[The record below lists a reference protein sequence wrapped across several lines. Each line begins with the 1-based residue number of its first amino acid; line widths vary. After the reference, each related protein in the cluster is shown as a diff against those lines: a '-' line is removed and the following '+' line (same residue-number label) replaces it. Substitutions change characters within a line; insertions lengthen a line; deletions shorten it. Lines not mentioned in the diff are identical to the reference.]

1 MKIQRYTDFNLT
13 ESMVEYFINEFNT
26 QILTE
31 SNNEDHQSTLK
42 KIVSDLNLNF
52 RLVGTFGFGIGAF
65 LPIVNQLMKNMDLSS
80 VELSKETLVLL
91 TLTSISIIFLEEK
104 NVKTPEEEADL
115 TKDSKSMLE
124 ELRMKGIGDGIVKK
138 IIKCLKSA
146 KNIFKVIGK
155 HVGAVVA
162 GFMDMF
168 AYSALMVPIMTTLS
182 SLINK
187 FDLNLDTMPQNFL
200 MIAAGVGTIITK
212 HGIAYLL
219 NKLKGKLKISDKVE
233 REIEAEIETPT
244 IMKVATFGDGEKEQ
258 SGDLIKEQ

>member
-1 MKIQRYTDFNLT
+1 MKIQRYNDFNLT

-31 SNNEDHQSTLK
+31 SKEEDLSILR

-52 RLVGTFGFGIGAF
+52 RLVSTFGFGIGAF

-91 TLTSISIIFLEEK
+91 TLTAISIIFIEEK
-104 NVKTPEEEADL
+104 KPKDPEEEAQL
-115 TKDSKSMLE
+115 IKDSKSMLE

-138 IIKCLKSA
+138 LIKCLKSA

-155 HVGAVVA
+155 HLGAVVG

-168 AYSALMVPIMTTLS
+168 AYSAIMVPIMTTLS
-182 SLINK
+182 SVINK

-200 MIAAGVGTIITK
+200 MLATGVGTIIAK
-212 HGIAYLL
+212 HGISYLL
-219 NKLKGKLKISDKVE
+219 KRLKGKLKISDKVE
-233 REIEAEIETPT
+233 KEIETEIETPT
-244 IMKVATFGDGEKEQ
+244 ITKVTRFGDGDSNQ

>member
-1 MKIQRYTDFNLT
+1 MKIQRYNDFNLT

-26 QILTE
+26 QIVTE
-31 SNNEDHQSTLK
+31 SSSEDSQSTLK
-42 KIVSDLNLNF
+42 KIVSDLKLNF

-91 TLTSISIIFLEEK
+91 TLTAISIIFLEEK
-104 NVKTPEEEADL
+104 NSKTPEEEADL

-155 HVGAVVA
+155 HMGAVVA

-168 AYSALMVPIMTTLS
+168 AYSTLMVPIMTTLS

-233 REIEAEIETPT
+233 REIEAEIETPI
-244 IMKVATFGDGEKEQ
+244 IMKVAAFGDAEKDQ

>member
-1 MKIQRYTDFNLT
+1 MKIQRYNDFNLT

-26 QILTE
+26 QIVTE
-31 SNNEDHQSTLK
+31 SSSEDSQSTLK
-42 KIVSDLNLNF
+42 KIVSDLKLNF
-52 RLVGTFGFGIGAF
+52 RLVSTFGFGIGAF

-91 TLTSISIIFLEEK
+91 TLTAISIIFLEEK
-104 NVKTPEEEADL
+104 NSKTPEEEADL

-155 HVGAVVA
+155 HMGAVVA

-233 REIEAEIETPT
+233 KDIESEIETPT
-244 IMKVATFGDGEKEQ
+244 IMKVATFGDAEKDQ

>member
-31 SNNEDHQSTLK
+31 SNSEDHQSTLK

-65 LPIVNQLMKNMDLSS
+65 LPIVSQLMKNMDLSS
-80 VELSKETLVLL
+80 VELTKETLVLL

-104 NVKTPEEEADL
+104 NSKSSKEEAEL

-146 KNIFKVIGK
+146 KNIFKIIGK
-155 HVGAVVA
+155 HMGAVVG

-168 AYSALMVPIMTTLS
+168 AYASLMVPIMTTLS
-182 SLINK
+182 SVINK
-187 FDLNLDTMPQNFL
+187 FDLNLDSMPQNFF
-200 MIAAGVGTIITK
+200 MIATGVGTIIAK

-233 REIEAEIETPT
+233 KEIEAEIETPT
-244 IMKVATFGDGEKEQ
+244 ILKVATFGDAEKDQ